1 MAVKLRRGTS
11 QSLGTASQS
20 SGTARLCNPSRREP
34 GPARGLEL
42 FRGACLTSPRF
53 VSRAWIGSRLGT
65 LSRGLFDFAMLC
77 IASLDWLV
85 GWNACARNFADR
97 FASLRARVT
106 LYNRE
111 LEGSRYRGLE
121 GSRHRELQ
129 GSRNRE
135 RQGSRS
141 VYVFCSRLSLNFSVL
156 GRCRALLCFPVN
168 V

>member
-106 LYNRE
+106 LYSRE
-111 LEGSRYRGLE
+111 LEGSRSRELE
-121 GSRHRELQ
+121 GSRTGDRELE
-129 GSRNRE
+129 GSRDFV
-135 RQGSRS
+135 QSR
-141 VYVFCSRLSLNFSVL
+141 
-156 GRCRALLCFPVN
+156 A
-168 V
+168 

>member
-1 MAVKLRRGTS
+1 MAVKPRRGTS

-65 LSRGLFDFAMLC
+65 LSRGLFHFAMLC

-106 LYNRE
+106 LYSRE
-111 LEGSRYRGLE
+111 LEGSRSRELE
-121 GSRHRELQ
+121 GSRTGDRELE
-129 GSRNRE
+129 GSRDFV
-135 RQGSRS
+135 QSR
-141 VYVFCSRLSLNFSVL
+141 
-156 GRCRALLCFPVN
+156 A
-168 V
+168 

>member
-1 MAVKLRRGTS
+1 M
-11 QSLGTASQS
+11 
-20 SGTARLCNPSRREP
+20 
-34 GPARGLEL
+34 
-42 FRGACLTSPRF
+42 
-53 VSRAWIGSRLGT
+53 
-65 LSRGLFDFAMLC
+65 
-77 IASLDWLV
+77 
-85 GWNACARNFADR
+85 
-97 FASLRARVT
+97 T

-156 GRCRALLCFPVN
+156 GSCRALLCFPVN

>member
-85 GWNACARNFADR
+85 GWNACTRNFADR

-106 LYNRE
+106 LYSRE
-111 LEGSRYRGLE
+111 LEGSRSRELE
-121 GSRHRELQ
+121 GSRTGDRELE
-129 GSRNRE
+129 GSRDFV
-135 RQGSRS
+135 QSR
-141 VYVFCSRLSLNFSVL
+141 
-156 GRCRALLCFPVN
+156 A
-168 V
+168 